1 LSDIGQRWTIDQ
13 QAKPLKY
20 RMSKS
25 APVGKFQSIGLNVT
39 MPLAGM
45 VHAKHQVTTQIRID
59 VLPLARFGKWDAKLS
74 SLANQSDVLSAG
86 LAIDLQNWRIN
97 RQIMLV

>member
-1 LSDIGQRWTIDQ
+1 LGAAEPPYKVHWRNLSAWAHSGVVTLSDIGQRWTIDQ

-25 APVGKFQSIGLNVT
+25 ALVGKFQSIGLNVT

-59 VLPLARFGKWDAKLS
+59 ALPLARFGK
-74 SLANQSDVLSAG
+74 
-86 LAIDLQNWRIN
+86 
-97 RQIMLV
+97 